1 MAYKRLQQEL
11 NLTQE
16 ELSKKVGKSRSHVTN
31 MMGLLTLPEEVKDM
45 IITKEISMGHA
56 RILSKLDDK
65 EQIKKLANDVVVK
78 KLSVRQLEDM
88 TNSPVDFHR
97 KKEIRRR
104 EASDS
109 EYSYIASTLCDKLGT
124 RVKIKKNK
132 IEIKFENAAD
142 LTRILEIMQLD
153 K

>member
-1 MAYKRLQQEL
+1 
-11 NLTQE
+11 
-16 ELSKKVGKSRSHVTN
+16 
-31 MMGLLTLPEEVKDM
+31 
-45 IITKEISMGHA
+45 
-56 RILSKLDDK
+56 
-65 EQIKKLANDVVVK
+65 
-78 KLSVRQLEDM
+78 M
-88 TNSPVDFHR
+88 TNSPVEFHR

-124 RVKIKKNK
+124 RVRIKKNK
-132 IEIKFENAAD
+132 VEIKFENAAD

>member
-1 MAYKRLQQEL
+1 M
-11 NLTQE
+11 
-16 ELSKKVGKSRSHVTN
+16 
-31 MMGLLTLPEEVKDM
+31 PEEVIEDVSTNKL
-45 IITKEISMGHA
+45 SFGHA
-56 RILSKLDDK
+56 KAISRLSDEDILSIVHLIY
-65 EQIKKLANDVVVK
+65 EK
-78 KLSVRQLEDM
+78 KLSVRQLENM
-88 TNSPVDFHR
+88 TNSPVEFHR

-124 RVKIKKNK
+124 RVRIKKNK
-132 IEIKFENAAD
+132 VEIKFENAAD